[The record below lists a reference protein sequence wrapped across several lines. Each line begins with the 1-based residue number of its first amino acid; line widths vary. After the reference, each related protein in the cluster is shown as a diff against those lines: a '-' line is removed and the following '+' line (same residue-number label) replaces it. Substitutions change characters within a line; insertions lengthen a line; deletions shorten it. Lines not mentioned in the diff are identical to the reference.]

1 VAQHRGAKEI
11 TLDGLLFLVHSL
23 IAAIGVPVAA
33 SILRYS
39 ILFLLQQFYPSI
51 AVSAGNRMHWIL
63 LQTPYFP
70 AQIVIGLLLGFQVG
84 AECWNRLRG
93 DWMESLQV
101 GFELFIIRSLHK
113 S

>member
-23 IAAIGVPVAA
+23 IAAIGVPVAT

-70 AQIVIGLLLGFQVG
+70 AQIVIGLLLGFKWALSVG
-84 AECWNRLRG
+84 TGSGAIGWNR
-93 DWMESLQV
+93 
-101 GFELFIIRSLHK
+101 FK
-113 S
+113 